1 MNAAKT
7 EFKRV
12 VQKAADI
19 TGDLVG
25 NRIAD
30 KITLGKPKNKAKE
43 EDNETNETQ
52 ETRILP
58 ERHQQRIYDLRLF

>member
-19 TGDLVG
+19 TADLVG

-30 KITLGKPKNKAKE
+30 KITLGKTKNKAKE
-43 EDNETNETQ
+43 EDN
-52 ETRILP
+52 
-58 ERHQQRIYDLRLF
+58 